1 MKTRLFALVSLLVL
15 FIAGCGVQQAP
26 QQELESQAVPVRL
39 AILTGSATY
48 PTANGKATYKVDN
61 NGIRE
66 FGTEIED
73 VLALAGRRVNVFV
86 GATKVGSMRLNALGD
101 GNLDLVGAAA
111 PVIRPTSTPVI
122 RVRTLG
128 GVLVAS
134 GRMNQVK

>member
-1 MKTRLFALVSLLVL
+1 MKRFVALASLLVL

-26 QQELESQAVPVRL
+26 QELESFKVTTRL
-39 AILTGSATY
+39 AVLSGSASY
-48 PTANGKATYKVDN
+48 PAANGKATYKVDN

-73 VLALAGRRVNVFV
+73 VRALAGQRVNVFV
-86 GATKVGSMRLNALGD
+86 GATRVGSMRLNAVGD

-111 PVIRPTSTPVI
+111 PVIAATSTPVI

-128 GVLVAS
+128 GALVAS
-134 GRMNQVK
+134 GTMNQTK